1 MNTASILSRK
11 ERQHID
17 IPLILVTLAM
27 ATFGVVAV
35 TAATY
40 SYTTAQL
47 PVDNWF
53 ARVTSSYYGSRQGL
67 FLLVSPFAIA
77 GMAAVD
83 YRVFQK
89 FSLTIYVASVLL
101 LLLVLA
107 IGVTTSGVTGWFM
120 LFTTY
125 MIQPSEFA
133 KIGIILHLAWFFSR
147 KDNPV
152 STFRDFM
159 RMAGIMGLPLLMI
172 FAQGELGTVIV
183 FLVIYIAMML
193 FSGMK
198 LRIIGGLVLF
208 GVAVLIPVV
217 VLMRESGSYRYERL
231 LSFFDPSMAS
241 SDAIYQA
248 RNSQIAIGNGGLN
261 GTGMFTN
268 GNYTALKF
276 VPANQTDFIFSTIG
290 ETTGFTGSMI
300 IIGFYL
306 YMFYRM
312 LALAMHTHDKFGRLV
327 IIGVFAKIFF
337 HTYYN
342 IGMTVGVT
350 PVMGIPLPFLSYG
363 GSNLIANMAGIGL
376 IINITYRK
384 PIQRSG
390 EIGAGPGDSL
400 RVLGKRKRLQAL
412 R

>member
-1 MNTASILSRK
+1 MNTASTLSRK

-17 IPLILVTLAM
+17 FPLILVTMVM
-27 ATFGVVAV
+27 ATLGVVAV

-40 SYTTAQL
+40 SYSPTQL

-67 FLLVSPFAIA
+67 FLLASPFAIA
-77 GMAAVD
+77 GMAAID

-89 FSLTIYVASVLL
+89 FSLTIYAASLLL
-101 LLLVLA
+101 LLLVLG

-120 LFTTY
+120 LFSTY

-133 KIGIILHLAWFFSR
+133 KIGITLHLAWFFSR

-152 STFRDFM
+152 STFRDFTQ
-159 RMAGIMGLPLLMI
+159 MAVIMALPLALI
-172 FAQGELGTVIV
+172 FAQGELGTVVV
-183 FLVIYIAMML
+183 FLIIYLAMML

-198 LRIIGGLVLF
+198 LRIIGGLLLA
-208 GVAVLIPVV
+208 GVAVLIPAI

-241 SDAIYQA
+241 ADAIYQA
-248 RNSQIAIGNGGLN
+248 RNSQIAIGNGGLA

-276 VPANQTDFIFSTIG
+276 VPENQTDFIFSTIG
-290 ETTGFTGSMI
+290 ETMGFVGTMAVI
-300 IIGFYL
+300 ALYL

-312 LALAMHTHDKFGRLV
+312 LTLAMHTHDKFGRLV
-327 IIGVFAKIFF
+327 IVGVFAKIFF
-337 HTYYN
+337 HAYYN

-384 PIQRSG
+384 PIQRST
-390 EIGAGPGDSL
+390 ETGPDPGVSL
-400 RVLGKRKRLQAL
+400 RALGRRKRF
-412 R
+412 RW